1 MKKERLIAL
10 ILGCTILV
18 LFVLMSAFPSVFTH
32 YGQKEMFDSWLSPS
46 AAHPLG
52 TNDMGY
58 DIFTELVYGSGQT
71 LLIGIASSLIAMLLG
86 TVIGILA
93 AMNNFAGHVFNGII
107 NVFMLLPKL
116 VCLIVVAAFLGRSQI
131 ATILLIAAFGWV
143 GTARAVRAR
152 TLKIKNSVFIENC
165 VIQGYSKVHIA
176 MRHVLPNLYD
186 VLFSRMVSSVSGCV
200 MMESSLS
207 FLGIGDLYNPTW
219 GTMIN
224 LAFRRGA
231 FIRRAYNWLL
241 VPGAAISLL
250 VLAFWLIGLAVK
262 KREA

>member
-1 MKKERLIAL
+1 MNKKRLTAL
-10 ILGCTILV
+10 IIGCAIIAF
-18 LFVLMSAFPSVFTH
+18 FVLMAAFPSIFTH
-32 YGQKEMFDSWLSPS
+32 YGAKEMFDSWQSPS
-46 AAHPLG
+46 AVHMLG

-58 DIFTELVYGSGQT
+58 DIFTELVYGAGQT
-71 LLIGIASSLIAMLLG
+71 LLISVSSGLIAMLLG
-86 TVIGILA
+86 TVIGMLA
-93 AMNNFAGHVFNGII
+93 AMNNLVGHIFNGII

-152 TLKIKNSVFIENC
+152 TLKIANSVFIENC
-165 VIQGYSKVHIA
+165 VIQGYSKLHIA

-186 VLFSRMVSSVSGCV
+186 VLFSRLVSCVSGCV

-224 LAFRRGA
+224 FAFRRGA

-241 VPGAAISLL
+241 VPAVAISLL
-250 VLAFWLIGLAVK
+250 VLAFYLIGLAVK